1 MTKSKQ
7 DQDWIAAYILYHLK
21 LSGTSLA
28 ALSRANGLASGTLQN
43 VLNKHW
49 PKAEKIV
56 ADYLKV
62 EPSTIWPS
70 RYPKK

>member
-7 DQDWIAAYILYHLK
+7 DLDWTPAYILYQLK

-28 ALSRANGLASGTLQN
+28 ALSRANGLASSTLQN

-49 PKAEKIV
+49 PKAEKII
-56 ADYLKV
+56 ADHLKV
-62 EPSTIWPS
+62 QPSTIWPS